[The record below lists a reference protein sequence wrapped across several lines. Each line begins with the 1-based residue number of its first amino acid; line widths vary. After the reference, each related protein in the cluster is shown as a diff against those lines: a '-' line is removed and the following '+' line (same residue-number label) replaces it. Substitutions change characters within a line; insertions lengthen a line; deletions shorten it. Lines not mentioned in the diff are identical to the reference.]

1 MININVKIV
10 TETACIMLMKD
21 NTMLDCIFINEMF
34 FHSLT
39 LTEQLMIA
47 NLYKETYNATACLST
62 AKEKT
67 EQTIDQLQSKLLM
80 V

>member
-1 MININVKIV
+1 MSNINVKIV
-10 TETACIMLMKD
+10 TETASIMLTKD
-21 NTMLDCIFINEMF
+21 NTMLDCVFINEMF

-47 NLYKETYNATACLST
+47 SVYKETYNATGCLFT

-67 EQTIDQLQSKLLM
+67 EHTIIQLQSKLLT